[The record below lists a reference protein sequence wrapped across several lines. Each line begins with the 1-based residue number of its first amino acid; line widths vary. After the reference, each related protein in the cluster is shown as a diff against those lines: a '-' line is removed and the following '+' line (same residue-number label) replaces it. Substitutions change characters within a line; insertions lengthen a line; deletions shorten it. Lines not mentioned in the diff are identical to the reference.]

1 MQPVTSN
8 QPAKKPEPVTSTHST
23 PAHDTLVIDSATAK
37 DAHRRAVLQT
47 EVHLLVNFQNTPT
60 AKPMTRWLS
69 TSARRR
75 RGPATIIRR
84 PSARYRMPRRLK
96 QRLIE
101 SFCTVSNP
109 EEAKTPTVMIIVAHQ
124 DDESIGAGARL
135 NKLTNAY
142 VVHVTDGAPR
152 DERVAQ
158 RYGFKTRDEYAD
170 ARRAEML
177 KAMKIAG
184 IAEERVLS
192 LNYVDGEAALRM
204 VDLVIDVAKLI
215 DDYQPDVII
224 THPYEGG
231 HTDHDSTAFA
241 VHLAC
246 GLLRREGVEPPAV
259 LEMPAYNAA
268 PGTRV
273 AQQFLPNE
281 AADHDLHVL
290 ELSKEDQKLKRKMFE
305 AFQTQQGVLSTFTTE
320 IEQFRPAPRYVFT
333 EPPHEGTLNYERY
346 GDPLLGER
354 WRRYAG
360 EALSRLRMR

>member
-1 MQPVTSN
+1 
-8 QPAKKPEPVTSTHST
+8 
-23 PAHDTLVIDSATAK
+23 
-37 DAHRRAVLQT
+37 
-47 EVHLLVNFQNTPT
+47 
-60 AKPMTRWLS
+60 MTRWLS

-75 RGPATIIRR
+75 RGPATIVRR
-84 PSARYRMPRRLK
+84 PAARYRMPRRLK
-96 QRLIE
+96 QRLIDT
-101 SFCTVSNP
+101 FCSVP
-109 EEAKTPTVMIIVAHQ
+109 DPALAKPPTVMIIVAHQ

-152 DERVAQ
+152 DDRVAQ
-158 RYGFKTRDEYAD
+158 RYGYKNREEYAE
-170 ARRAEML
+170 ARRAEMM
-177 KAMKIAG
+177 KAMEIAG
-184 IAEERVLS
+184 VAEDHLIC

-215 DDYQPDVII
+215 DDFQPDILI

-246 GLLRREGVEPPAV
+246 GLLRREGVEPPPV

-273 AQQFLPNE
+273 AQQFLPHE
-281 AADHDLHVL
+281 GADHDRHVM
-290 ELSKEDQKLKRKMFE
+290 ELSAKDRELKRKMFE
-305 AFQTQQGVLSTFTTE
+305 SFRSQQGVLSTFTTE

-333 EPPHEGTLNYERY
+333 EAPHEGVLNYERY

-354 WRRYAG
+354 WRRYAA
-360 EALSRLRMR
+360 EALERLRMRR